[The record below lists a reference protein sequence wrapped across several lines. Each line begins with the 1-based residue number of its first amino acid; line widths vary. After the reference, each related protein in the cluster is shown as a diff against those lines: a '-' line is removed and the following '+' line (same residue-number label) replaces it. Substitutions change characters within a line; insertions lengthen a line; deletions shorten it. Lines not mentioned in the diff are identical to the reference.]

1 MAGEGLTVGAGLR
14 MGSGLRVS
22 RRQAASLLGRLGLG
36 IGGTLALVACGSSG
50 GVEAVAAPTAKGTES
65 APAHTQASVPI
76 GDLDA
81 KADRPAP
88 SELPAQRGS
97 VEVSFATASRAGP
110 RGAAMK
116 WGLRR
121 FADKRPDI
129 TVKVEPED
137 GVPTRFVAGTAPHI
151 AQLQEGAFLSFLVED
166 RLVEISSLLRQM
178 NVVKEDYY
186 FVPDTYTWNDL
197 DHSFPAPRLMQGPQ
211 FGMPFQIEISGF
223 VANATL
229 AEVAGVSLPDGE
241 NSWTWDSWSELDAKM
256 TDPEAGTFGTWVRQD
271 YHRQYMPLMH
281 SNGLKKPFDDSLT
294 KTMFDQPEALEAW
307 EYLISKATVH
317 RTSPALD
324 ETPAVSGDYSNPF
337 AAGKIGIWPGGRA
350 FSTGYG
356 LAKIKERFRWTLLP
370 EPVAIRGG
378 APAHLVTETPNL
390 VSSSA
395 TRDGLEEQATALA
408 VYLAG
413 EEFQGRVGI
422 ERGHMPVHKTAI
434 GAPTSVAPPPDGMQ
448 WLKVY
453 ADRPANRSRYYFGSW
468 WDWWQHNQTLGHKGW
483 TGEQMPAEALEACQA
498 WGIKHLA
505 EYQGRGGRE
514 PFVREPVYP

>member
-1 MAGEGLTVGAGLR
+1 M
-14 MGSGLRVS
+14 RVS
-22 RRQAASLLGRLGLG
+22 RRRALGTLSRLGFGLCIAALG
-36 IGGTLALVACGSSG
+36 ACGSTDSVRESAAPKG
-50 GVEAVAAPTAKGTES
+50 DGTEATPTAMQTPAQVEARAATEVTAARNE
-65 APAHTQASVPI
+65 P
-76 GDLDA
+76 
-81 KADRPAP
+81 
-88 SELPAQRGS
+88 PAQRDS

-116 WGLRR
+116 WGLQR
-121 FADKRPDI
+121 FADTRPDI

-137 GVPTRFVAGTAPHI
+137 GVPTRFVAGTAPHV

-166 RLVEISSLLRQM
+166 RLVEISNLLRQM
-178 NVVKEDYY
+178 HVVKEDYY

-229 AEVAGVSLPDGE
+229 AEVAGVSLPDGG

-256 TDPEAGTFGTWVRQD
+256 TDPEAGTYGTWARQD
-271 YHRQYMPLMH
+271 YHRQYMPLMY
-281 SNGLKKPFDDSLT
+281 SNGLRKPFDDDLT

-307 EYLISKATVH
+307 EYLISKVTVH
-317 RTSPALD
+317 RTSPTHD
-324 ETPAVSGDYSNPF
+324 ETPAVSGEQSNPF
-337 AAGKIGIWPGGRA
+337 AAGRIGIWPGGRA

-356 LAKIKERFRWTLLP
+356 LGKIKERFRWTLLP
-370 EPVAIRGG
+370 EPVAMGGG

-390 VSSSA
+390 VSTSA

-468 WDWWQHNQTLGHKGW
+468 WDWWQHNQTLGRKGW
-483 TGEQMPAEALEACQA
+483 TGEQTPAEALEACQA
-498 WGIKHLA
+498 WGVKHLA
-505 EYQGRGGRE
+505 EYQGRGGRA

>member
-1 MAGEGLTVGAGLR
+1 MAEAGPATGLGR
-14 MGSGLRVS
+14 RVS
-22 RRQAASLLGRLGLG
+22 RRQAVNLLGRLGLG
-36 IGGTLALVACGSSG
+36 VGGSFALVACGSPG
-50 GVEAVAAPTAKGTES
+50 GVDEVEAPTDRGTETL
-65 APAHTQASVPI
+65 PTDRQASVPT
-76 GDLDA
+76 GGLNA
-81 KADRPAP
+81 KADTPAD
-88 SELPAQRGS
+88 SEPRAQRDS

-121 FADKRPDI
+121 FADHRPDI

-137 GVPTRFVAGTAPHI
+137 GVPTRFVAGTAPHV

-166 RLVEISSLLRQM
+166 RLVEISGLLRQM
-178 NVVKEDYY
+178 SVVKEDYY

-197 DHSFPAPRLMQGPQ
+197 NHSFPAPRLMQGPQ

-256 TDPEAGTFGTWVRQD
+256 TDPEAGTFGTWARQD

-281 SNGLKKPFDDSLT
+281 SNGLKKPFDDGLT

-307 EYLISKATVH
+307 EYLISKVTVH
-317 RTSPALD
+317 RTSPTPD
-324 ETPAVSGDYSNPF
+324 ETPAVAGDYSNPF

-356 LAKIKERFRWTLLP
+356 LAKIKQRFHWTLLP

-422 ERGHMPVHKTAI
+422 ERGHMPVHKAGI

-468 WDWWQHNQTLGHKGW
+468 WEWWRHNQTLGHEGW
-483 TGEQMPAEALEACQA
+483 TGEQTPAEALEACQA